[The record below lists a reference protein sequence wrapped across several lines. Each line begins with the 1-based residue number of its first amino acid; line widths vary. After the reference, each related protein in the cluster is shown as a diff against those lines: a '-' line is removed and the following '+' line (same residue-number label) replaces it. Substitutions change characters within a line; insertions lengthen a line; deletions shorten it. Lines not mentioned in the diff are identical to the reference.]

1 MCKLPVTRYQ
11 LAVRCSL
18 SVVPPTHSPRLTPPQ
33 PESPALSYWLG
44 LSLPIIEIEK
54 LNSSHHNV
62 FCFSLPQSG
71 SQSDNLIGE
80 RGCQS
85 VRPQW
90 GTWLRKIILLVT
102 EERRRGSVAP
112 QSAGVHMVIRR
123 TILRLSLP
131 ITLITTTA
139 RHLHHTP
146 RTENL
151 VTFGHRHRYYKS
163 KYRLLSLSRI
173 YISYLILSS
182 DIKMLQILLSLLGY
196 ILHCPHTIELIWSR
210 GPVSGR
216 EERTI
221 VVNKSGDAT
230 WRWRWW

>member
-1 MCKLPVTRYQ
+1 M
-11 LAVRCSL
+11 
-18 SVVPPTHSPRLTPPQ
+18 
-33 PESPALSYWLG
+33 
-44 LSLPIIEIEK
+44 
-54 LNSSHHNV
+54 
-62 FCFSLPQSG
+62 
-71 SQSDNLIGE
+71 
-80 RGCQS
+80 
-85 VRPQW
+85 
-90 GTWLRKIILLVT
+90 T

-151 VTFGHRHRYYKS
+151 VTFGHRHRYYK
-163 KYRLLSLSRI
+163 LQEQIPTVISLSDI

-230 WRWRWW
+230 WR